1 MQKSEPGLM
10 KLGRNLFTA
19 ILPLA
24 RRRPSLLIP
33 FDLVKDKLH
42 LRESHYCGM
51 QTVEINK
58 IVGSLNRY
66 NDFNRVFL
74 PVRPTAERTARLRN
88 LEHALEQGEILPPVR
103 LYQVGDVYFVEDGH
117 HRVAAARRQGGK
129 EIDAEVIEFRS
140 SVPLESGV
148 TPKEILIKAEYVDF
162 LERTHLDKLRP
173 NQKIEFSELGRYRVL
188 LEHIDVHRYFLG
200 LEKKREIPYE
210 EAVVSWYDNVYT
222 PIVETFQRL
231 GTIKHFHNRTEADL
245 YVWVSRHLY
254 YLRERYGPDVD
265 LEEAVLDYAKR
276 HRLPWLAR
284 LLKTDQ
290 SEG

>member
-1 MQKSEPGLM
+1 MQNHEPGWM
-10 KLGRNLFTA
+10 KLGRDLLTA

-33 FDLVKDKLH
+33 FDLVKDKLR
-42 LRESHYCGM
+42 LRESHYRGM
-51 QTVEINK
+51 QTVEIDK

-66 NDFNRVFL
+66 NDFNRAFL
-74 PVRPTAERTARLRN
+74 PVHPTAERAARLQN
-88 LEHALEQGEILPPVR
+88 LERALEKGEILPPVR

-117 HRVAAARRQGGK
+117 HRVSAARRQGGK
-129 EIDAEVIEFRS
+129 EIDAEVIEFNS
-140 SVPLESGV
+140 SVPLDRGV

-162 LERTHLDKLRP
+162 LERTHLNKLRP
-173 NQKIEFSELGRYRVL
+173 NQNIEFSEPGRYRVL

-210 EAVVSWYDNVYT
+210 EAVMSWYDNVYT
-222 PIVETFQRL
+222 PIVEAFRRL
-231 GTIKHFHNRTEADL
+231 DILKQFHGRTEADL

-254 YLRERYGPDVD
+254 YLRERYGQDVD
-265 LEEAVLDYAKR
+265 LEEAILDYAKNY
-276 HRLPWLAR
+276 RLPWLTR

-290 SEG
+290 SSG